1 MCTRF
6 YIERNNPLLLP
17 IIHDAE
23 KSILLRRFAER
34 KNSSAGLAADS
45 SNASAGRSAPGSED
59 STGSSAAGCVSDNK
73 SAAGNIARTT
83 TASSLLITSG
93 EVRPTDIVPV
103 LAPDPQGNRAV
114 YPMKWGYKLDG
125 RTTLFNARTETA
137 GVKPLFRQDW
147 ASHRCIVPASWYF
160 EWDHATKEKY
170 AIQPADQQVTWLCGL
185 YHIENGLPYFVILTR
200 QPGEE
205 LQKIHDRMPLIMP
218 IEHIDDWI
226 RPDTDPDKLLSF
238 TLTGAS
244 FRKDDA

>member
-23 KSILLRRFAER
+23 KSALIRRFAEL
-34 KNSSAGLAADS
+34 KKGINAAPPNSLHAANLESTPSDSDS
-45 SNASAGRSAPGSED
+45 SL
-59 STGSSAAGCVSDNK
+59 V
-73 SAAGNIARTT
+73 
-83 TASSLLITSG
+83 TSG

-103 LAPDPQGNRAV
+103 LAPDPQGKRSV
-114 YPMKWGYKLDG
+114 YPMKWGYKLDN
-125 RTTLFNARTETA
+125 RTTIFNARTETA

-147 ASHRCIVPASWYF
+147 VSHRCIVPASWYF
-160 EWDHATKEKY
+160 EWDHTSKEKY

-200 QPGEE
+200 EPGAK

-218 IEHIDDWI
+218 FEHIDDWI
-226 RPDTDPDKLLSF
+226 RPDADPEALLS
-238 TLTGAS
+238 LTVT
-244 FRKDDA
+244 DAVFQKAE